1 MKEACNFLD
10 KELDQ
15 AVFPTMKGG
24 IEELPRK
31 ICNKLKKKRKSK

>member
-15 AVFPTMKGG
+15 AIFPTMGGG
-24 IEELPRK
+24 IEGLPHRV
-31 ICNKLKKKRKSK
+31 CNKLKKKRKRK